1 MRPLRILA
9 ALVFAAA
16 GLVLGALNPQRVTL
30 DLGVAQ
36 FGAGLGVMLLAALLL
51 GALGAGLAMAL
62 GVMLPLRRQL
72 RRARTAGSTA
82 QPHLPPDSGA

>member
-1 MRPLRILA
+1 MRPLRILV

-30 DLGVAQ
+30 DLGVA
-36 FGAGLGVMLLAALLL
+36 GLDASLGVMLLAALLL

-62 GVMLPLRRQL
+62 GEVLPLRRQL
-72 RRARTAGSTA
+72 QRARTAGSA
-82 QPHLPPDSGA
+82 AAPHLPPDSGA

>member
-1 MRPLRILA
+1 MRPLRILV

-30 DLGVAQ
+30 DLGVA
-36 FGAGLGVMLLAALLL
+36 GLDASLGVMLL

-62 GVMLPLRRQL
+62 GVVLPLRRQL
-72 RRARTAGSTA
+72 QRARTAGSA
-82 QPHLPPDSGA
+82 AAPHLPPDSGA